1 MLGSASG
8 GGGGGGAMQC
18 RTVLLQG
25 AACLLIAS
33 LLLLVQPATAAA
45 NSARSGSTLDS
56 HIPAWD
62 ATRLGD
68 TGQSILNL
76 VEENVTLPC
85 PSNCSS
91 SGVCTAGVCHCDGFR
106 STAVCAT
113 ASVKCCPHLRP
124 MFQQMVCGSSL
135 QHTL

>member
-1 MLGSASG
+1 
-8 GGGGGGAMQC
+8 MQR

-25 AACLLIAS
+25 AACLLIAA

-62 ATRLGD
+62 ATSLGD

-85 PSNCSS
+85 PNNCSS

-106 STAVCAT
+106 STAVC
-113 ASVKCCPHLRP
+113 VLQLYHLSSP
-124 MFQQMVCGSSL
+124 QTMFQQMVCGSSL